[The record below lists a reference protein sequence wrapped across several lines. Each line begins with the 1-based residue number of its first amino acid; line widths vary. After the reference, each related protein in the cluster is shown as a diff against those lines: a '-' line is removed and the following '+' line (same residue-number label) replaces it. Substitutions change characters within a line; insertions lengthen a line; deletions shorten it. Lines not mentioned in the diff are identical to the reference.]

1 MYHINNEGHL
11 LTGTILPPPDDNCI
25 LWIKL
30 LICKV
35 GTENQYQFHG
45 VIVDVKVL
53 IAIPST
59 EKMFNKWKQ
68 LWEDILPEY

>member
-1 MYHINNEGHL
+1 MYQINKGGHL
-11 LTGTILPPPDDNCI
+11 LTGALFHLRVIIYSLN
-25 LWIKL
+25 KF

-53 IAIPST
+53 TAVPNT
-59 EKMFNKWKQ
+59 EEMFNKWKQ
-68 LWEDILPEY
+68 LWKDISPEY